1 MPDSRMMLSRR
12 DAIGVLA
19 GATAAAAVPRIAR
32 AQAWPDKPGKIV
44 VAFPPGTSTDNF
56 ARALAGQF
64 QVQFGQPFV
73 VENRP
78 GAGGWTGTLAV
89 AESKPD
95 GATMTVNANG
105 ISILGLVR
113 KNSFDA
119 TKDLT
124 PIAILARSPV
134 AFLIPNS
141 LPVKTI
147 KELVDYVKGRNN
159 DFFYGSAGIG
169 SINHLYGELFNQ
181 RAGIQMKHVPYR
193 GFGEALPDLAAGRIS
208 LIFSSYATGAG
219 MIKSGQLRLLAYGS
233 DARPEGTPD
242 APSVRASGIDYETS
256 FWWALFGP
264 GGMPVDMRNKIN
276 AATNT
281 AMKDP
286 GFAKL
291 FLNSGVVPAPMDAD
305 AFTAEVK
312 KHYAELKAVVDSAKI
327 VFE

>member
-1 MPDSRMMLSRR
+1 MPASKMMLSRR
-12 DAIGVLA
+12 HVVGALA
-19 GATAAAAVPRIAR
+19 GTAAAAVIPRTAR
-32 AQAWPDKPGKIV
+32 AQAWPDKPGRIV
-44 VAFPPGTSTDNF
+44 VAFTPGTSTDNF
-56 ARALAGQF
+56 ARALANQF
-64 QVQFGQPFV
+64 QTQFGQPFV

-89 AESKPD
+89 AQSKPD

-105 ISILGLVR
+105 ISILGLVQ

-124 PIAILARSPV
+124 PIAMLARSPV
-134 AFLIPNS
+134 AFLIPSS
-141 LPVKTI
+141 LPVRTI
-147 KELVDYVKGRNN
+147 RELVDYVKGRNN

-193 GFGEALPDLAAGRIS
+193 GFGEALPDLAAGRIG
-208 LIFSSYATGAG
+208 LIFSSFATGSG
-219 MIKSGQLRLLAYGS
+219 LIKSGQVRLLAYGA
-233 DARPEGTPD
+233 DTRPDGTPD
-242 APSVRASGIDYETS
+242 APSVRESGIDYETS

-264 GGMPVDMRNKIN
+264 GGMPAEMRNKIN

-286 GFAKL
+286 SFAKL
-291 FLNSGVVPAPMDAD
+291 FQNSGVVAAPLDAD
-305 AFTAEVK
+305 QFTAEVK